1 MKVIVECDCGS
12 KMVLEVET
20 SKYAQLRDNLFY
32 RGFQIDE
39 FKYSD
44 GKVQE
49 FSIICSKCKRSIV
62 LGVD

>member
-20 SKYAQLRDNLFY
+20 NKYAQLRDNLYY

-39 FKYSD
+39 FKYND

-49 FSIICSKCKRSIV
+49 FSIICSNCKSSIV